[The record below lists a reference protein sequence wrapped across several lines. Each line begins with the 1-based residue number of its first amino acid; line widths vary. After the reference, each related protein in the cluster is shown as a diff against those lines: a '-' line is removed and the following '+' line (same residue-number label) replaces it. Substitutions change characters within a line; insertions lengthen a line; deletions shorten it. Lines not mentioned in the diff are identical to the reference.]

1 MKRLAAIGVSVCML
15 FALLPL
21 AVFGA
26 DEDTGL
32 TKAILTAKERIEVP
46 ESYTEF
52 SSETQ
57 EADGVTYYSL
67 EWSPK
72 PDDMSN
78 MRAQRLRIEIS
89 DRGDILNYQ
98 KNYASYEK
106 ENQFAKYSGEELRD
120 MAYAWLQKVNPEA
133 VVEFPIENAE
143 FTEGYSVSSVVNVR
157 FDRFVGGVPF
167 CGDYFNILLNT
178 QTGEVTSLYSQYTY
192 YQELPAADT
201 VIEQEKAQEKFW
213 TLNPLSAKYVTSAEE
228 NKAVL
233 VYAPKDSNF
242 EMDAVT
248 GEEVIYEDKQFYN
261 TSKEASVMEEDGAVA
276 GGGSNRLSESELKN
290 VEQIKGLLSK
300 DALISIAK
308 GLENTGFVSAEAE
321 AVYYNLIREEGKED
335 RYYASVALKV
345 GTGHGNVRLD
355 AKTGELISLYSY
367 READAQE
374 KETVDRAAAE
384 KTAAAFAEKY
394 AKDAFARC
402 KVSEIDEQILLRNQE
417 KNSIHFI
424 RYENEIPYDSNSIH
438 VEVDGVTGQINYFSK
453 IWNDEMVFEDPSGL
467 VGEETAKAALLGEGG
482 LSLKYLNKKRG
493 DGIGEIV
500 FAYVLDRFPAYVG
513 GTNGKLVNYDGSIYE
528 ETAGMVMPEDI
539 AGHYG
544 ETAITML
551 IQAGILGLEE
561 ESREFRPDEI
571 ITQKELLAFVGGLMN
586 GRIPHPIADA
596 EAMRIAV
603 RYGIFAPEDYQPNKE
618 ACRLEGVEYI
628 LHALDYAEIADL
640 QGIYDSGFADRE
652 AMVEKEGYAAIAK
665 GLGIVSGDEN
675 GYFLPYEPLT
685 RADAAIMIYN
695 YFMR

>member
-143 FTEGYSVSSVVNVR
+143 FTEGYSISSVVNVR

-321 AVYYNLIREEGKED
+321 AVY
-335 RYYASVALKV
+335 
-345 GTGHGNVRLD
+345 
-355 AKTGELISLYSY
+355 
-367 READAQE
+367 
-374 KETVDRAAAE
+374 
-384 KTAAAFAEKY
+384 
-394 AKDAFARC
+394 
-402 KVSEIDEQILLRNQE
+402 
-417 KNSIHFI
+417 
-424 RYENEIPYDSNSIH
+424 
-438 VEVDGVTGQINYFSK
+438 
-453 IWNDEMVFEDPSGL
+453 
-467 VGEETAKAALLGEGG
+467 
-482 LSLKYLNKKRG
+482 
-493 DGIGEIV
+493 
-500 FAYVLDRFPAYVG
+500 
-513 GTNGKLVNYDGSIYE
+513 
-528 ETAGMVMPEDI
+528 
-539 AGHYG
+539 
-544 ETAITML
+544 
-551 IQAGILGLEE
+551 
-561 ESREFRPDEI
+561 
-571 ITQKELLAFVGGLMN
+571 
-586 GRIPHPIADA
+586 
-596 EAMRIAV
+596 
-603 RYGIFAPEDYQPNKE
+603 
-618 ACRLEGVEYI
+618 
-628 LHALDYAEIADL
+628 
-640 QGIYDSGFADRE
+640 
-652 AMVEKEGYAAIAK
+652 
-665 GLGIVSGDEN
+665 
-675 GYFLPYEPLT
+675 
-685 RADAAIMIYN
+685 
-695 YFMR
+695 